1 MDQPFVRRQRNDTP
15 APSGPAMRETEGVP
29 LYAHDNFRLPRRKSR
44 TAANYDPT
52 RCPKCM
58 DLKSTCWNDGT
69 KEEAA

>member
-1 MDQPFVRRQRNDTP
+1 
-15 APSGPAMRETEGVP
+15 MRETEGVP